1 LHSFKKENFNLT
13 QQVIKLQDLCGQT
26 SVKDKIGSD
35 EKISQSFDEIEINEK
50 LVNDLKKENRFE
62 FYHIK

>member
-26 SVKDKIGSD
+26 SVKDKIGCD

-62 FYHIK
+62 FYRLK

>member
-1 LHSFKKENFNLT
+1 MHSFKKENFNLT

-26 SVKDKIGSD
+26 SVKDKVGCD
-35 EKISQSFDEIEINEK
+35 EKISQSLDEIEINEK

-62 FYHIK
+62 FYHLK

>member
-1 LHSFKKENFNLT
+1 MHSFKKENFNLT

-26 SVKDKIGSD
+26 SVKDKIGCD

-62 FYHIK
+62 FYRLK